1 MRTLTLAPRYN
12 TPGKH
17 DATGAF
23 QPERAAFSSL
33 IDPLACYYTVDN
45 HATKPK
51 MRLAILSE
59 IHVVAPTLFA
69 VFSHGWRTGIQFG
82 FGLANVDE
90 LAVEL
95 ARGCTSVR
103 VALYCCSTGS
113 GPGVGGDGGF
123 ADMLRDALCRAGA
136 PHCQVDAHDRSGHC
150 CRNPFVRRFDGMG
163 SASGGIGGHWIVAP
177 NSALWKRWVVALKSD
192 GGPGGSSGPLGPLRF
207 RFPLMDVA
215 EIHAELA
222 AAL

>member
-1 MRTLTLAPRYN
+1 MRTLTLAPMYN
-12 TPGKH
+12 SPGKK

-23 QPERAAFSSL
+23 QPERAAFCNCVAPMAYNYA
-33 IDPLACYYTVDN
+33 IDNTESKN
-45 HATKPK
+45 T
-51 MRLAILSE
+51 MRAFVLRY
-59 IHVVAPTLFA
+59 IHVDTPQLLA

-82 FGLANVDE
+82 FSLANVDE

-136 PHCQVDAHDRSGHC
+136 VDCQVDAHDRAGHTTK
-150 CRNPFVRRFDGMG
+150 NPYVVRFMGQG
-163 SASGGIGGHWIVAP
+163 SATGGQGGQWIVAP
-177 NSALWKRWVVALKSD
+177 KSKLWGRWVRALRGD
-192 GGPGGSSGPLGPLRF
+192 LRF

-215 EIHAELA
+215 AIHAELEA
-222 AAL
+222 GK